1 MLLVLVLSVFL
12 RLAVASDADL
22 QLILDGVNEIYC
34 NGCVPGVMV
43 VFGNNSFPILS
54 GTDNGQMF
62 PIAAASRYGAGRV
75 ITASH
80 DSLLSVR
87 PGLVDS
93 DRFLINSINWACN
106 WTSSDVT
113 GRKAAVL
120 QGYSGATNLNN
131 FLNNYTQY
139 DSQILPF
146 SSLSNLAVLKQFNVL
161 IMQNMWQYTLEDN
174 LIDIIKQYV
183 SEGGSLVTAMTSWIA
198 DVNWDFYGNRLT
210 RDAGMIWLSQYAF
223 ATSPNGNL
231 NTSTALLVDTHSDLV
246 IQNVLTILT
255 NPEVEF
261 PGSHNQQGGIIK
273 NTIQHLPHDR
283 IGELAALKNAISNL
297 TAIIPSKENP
307 VAWTPYNKFQVD
319 TEFSMWAYVFDPQ
332 EVTAHPS
339 SAIFPGAVNS
349 TERVQTVAEISIP
362 YRQFRT
368 GLKIHGEDGPWGKF
382 EKPEPNLQ
390 AVEGYSSHWYSTGSY
405 APPGT
410 LVTVGLS
417 AASNI
422 SAFTVRI
429 GCHRDDLSDKTEWV
443 RYPMIVMVKRISGAS
458 TTISSPFGGLIY
470 ISNVVSD
477 EAIQILNVTVTGGV
491 VSPSFFKGTTSVQ
504 EWRDTIR
511 YFGAPWSEFV
521 GERVVLSVP
530 ADVAR
535 TVEDPFELLV
545 FWDDVI
551 NSISDFA
558 GVVRSE
564 NYQRFVFDADIGGGY
579 MHSGFPIM
587 ALLGSAGNSVNLT
600 ILRQNVGDNRGFFH
614 ELGHNHQ
621 WHEWTF
627 EGGTEVTCNIFSMYV
642 MNQFLGH
649 PMPDTRPHIL
659 LPENLRRYITQ
670 YISEGINYPN
680 FQRDYDRGLIFY
692 YQLERIFGWAAYKEV
707 FQRYRDLPGVNY
719 QGTMMRSVTPGS
731 LFFQLWCNAIF
742 PN

>member
-62 PIAAASRYGAGRV
+62 PIAAASRYGA
-75 ITASH
+75 
-80 DSLLSVR
+80 
-87 PGLVDS
+87 
-93 DRFLINSINWACN
+93 
-106 WTSSDVT
+106 
-113 GRKAAVL
+113 
-120 QGYSGATNLNN
+120 GYSGATNLNN

-600 ILRQNVGDNRGFFH
+600 ILRQNGLRPRSNFLLPIGTNFWMGRLQRGVPEVSRPAGG
-614 ELGHNHQ
+614 ELPRNDDEKRDT
-621 WHEWTF
+621 WLI
-627 EGGTEVTCNIFSMYV
+627 IFSTV
-642 MNQFLGH
+642 VQR
-649 PMPDTRPHIL
+649 D
-659 LPENLRRYITQ
+659 
-670 YISEGINYPN
+670 ISELMKSWGIPVSAAAEDQVAHLPDSGFTIYS
-680 FQRDYDRGLIFY
+680 L
-692 YQLERIFGWAAYKEV
+692 LE
-707 FQRYRDLPGVNY
+707 
-719 QGTMMRSVTPGS
+719 
-731 LFFQLWCNAIF
+731 
-742 PN
+742 

>member
-43 VFGNNSFPILS
+43 VFGNNSFPIVS

-62 PIAAASRYGAGRV
+62 PIAAASRYGAG
-75 ITASH
+75 
-80 DSLLSVR
+80 
-87 PGLVDS
+87 
-93 DRFLINSINWACN
+93 
-106 WTSSDVT
+106 
-113 GRKAAVL
+113 
-120 QGYSGATNLNN
+120 YSGAINLNN

-261 PGSHNQQGGIIK
+261 PGSYNQLGGIIK

-319 TEFSMWAYVFDPQ
+319 TEFSMWAYVFDAQ

-349 TERVQTVAEISIP
+349 TVRVQTVAEISIP

-368 GLKIHGEDGPWGKF
+368 GLKLHGEDGPWGKF

-417 AASNI
+417 ATSNI

-443 RYPMIVMVKRISGAS
+443 RYPMIVIVKRISGAS
-458 TTISSPFGGLIY
+458 TAISSPFGGLIY

-511 YFGAPWSEFV
+511 YILLFEILKNEFFPYFGAPWSEFV

-530 ADVAR
+530 AD
-535 TVEDPFELLV
+535 
-545 FWDDVI
+545 
-551 NSISDFA
+551 S
-558 GVVRSE
+558 
-564 NYQRFVFDADIGGGY
+564 
-579 MHSGFPIM
+579 
-587 ALLGSAGNSVNLT
+587 
-600 ILRQNVGDNRGFFH
+600 QNVGDN
-614 ELGHNHQ
+614 
-621 WHEWTF
+621 WA
-627 EGGTEVTCNIFSMYV
+627 EVTCNIFSMYV

-670 YISEGINYPN
+670 YISDGINYPN
-680 FQRDYDRGLIFY
+680 FQRDFDRGLIFY

-707 FQRYRDLPGVNY
+707 FQRYRDLPGDELPRNDDEKRDTWLIIFSTVV
-719 QGTMMRSVTPGS
+719 QRSISELMKSWGIPVSAAAEDQVAHLPDSGFTIYS
-731 LFFQLWCNAIF
+731 LLE
-742 PN
+742 